1 MKSAHKVK
9 AYRNNTDTAGK
20 AAFLGSYLTKE
31 TVDIEKLCEQTAAQS
46 GLTAIQVRAI
56 LEGSFDAIAELEKEG
71 LVIVHLDGLTVMAVI
86 TGSFPTSDAP
96 FDGERNALELAIRL
110 DDDIRLA
117 FVNETAQMVTDATMA
132 RVRIDNVMDLDAPRP
147 MNIIHGVKPFRV
159 AGFNMVMDDEGAEAY
174 LQNSIGVTFP
184 VTVDEVAST
193 QLFTA
198 HVAAA
203 VEPGDYRLVVKSRGG
218 DPEGVLQTTFRRV
231 KCLAVASTGPVIE
244 YAYSAGHEDV
254 SILKCLADGLVDESF
269 ITREDFKRDDIAGYI
284 YKISKKST
292 GEFYIGQT
300 IYLPIFRWGQHLKTD
315 RFDMKG
321 IVDYQFE
328 VIEIVPI
335 TENILAREKYYIQKF
350 IPTKIYSNTF
360 RKK

>member
-31 TVDIEKLCEQTAAQS
+31 TVDIEKLCEQVSAQS

-231 KCLAVASTGPVIE
+231 KCLAAEMPSPRITSVTSEGHESEIDRLFKGAAASVNGSALGRVKSVRLEFKDTQGESWNDVYGEAELAVTDGKVTFADPVTRME
-244 YAYSAGHEDV
+244 GVCMDASFTFDPSAGATVTLIFEDGTELSHRV
-254 SILKCLADGLVDESF
+254 SIE
-269 ITREDFKRDDIAGYI
+269 E
-284 YKISKKST
+284 
-292 GEFYIGQT
+292 
-300 IYLPIFRWGQHLKTD
+300 
-315 RFDMKG
+315 
-321 IVDYQFE
+321 
-328 VIEIVPI
+328 
-335 TENILAREKYYIQKF
+335 
-350 IPTKIYSNTF
+350 
-360 RKK
+360 

>member
-31 TVDIEKLCEQTAAQS
+31 TVNIEKLCEQTAAQS

-218 DPEGVLQTTFRRV
+218 DPEGVLQTTFRKV

-244 YAYSAGHEDV
+244 YAYSAGHEDDRTYIHYDELNTLYIVGRNLSGAAVKV
-254 SILKCLADGLVDESF
+254 SYTDIDGDKNIDVPDDRVMAETDGISINGDWLAETLPHGL
-269 ITREDFKRDDIAGYI
+269 AG
-284 YKISKKST
+284 
-292 GEFYIGQT
+292 
-300 IYLPIFRWGQHLKTD
+300 
-315 RFDMKG
+315 DM
-321 IVDYQFE
+321 
-328 VIEIVPI
+328 
-335 TENILAREKYYIQKF
+335 
-350 IPTKIYSNTF
+350 TF
-360 RKK
+360 TFTTAGGKASVTLTHG

>member
-31 TVDIEKLCEQTAAQS
+31 TIAIEKLCEQTAAQS

-231 KCLAVASTGPVIE
+231 KCLAAEMPSPRITSVTSEGHESEIDRLFKGAAASVNGSALGGVKSVRLDFKDTQGESWSDVYGEADLTVTDGKVTFADPVTRME
-244 YAYSAGHEDV
+244 GVCMDASFTFDPSAGATVTLVFEDGTELSHRV
-254 SILKCLADGLVDESF
+254 SIE
-269 ITREDFKRDDIAGYI
+269 E
-284 YKISKKST
+284 
-292 GEFYIGQT
+292 
-300 IYLPIFRWGQHLKTD
+300 
-315 RFDMKG
+315 
-321 IVDYQFE
+321 
-328 VIEIVPI
+328 
-335 TENILAREKYYIQKF
+335 
-350 IPTKIYSNTF
+350 
-360 RKK
+360 

>member
-31 TVDIEKLCEQTAAQS
+31 TIAIEKLCEQVSAQS

-174 LQNSIGVTFP
+174 LQNNIGVTFP
-184 VTVDEVAST
+184 VTVDEVTSR

-218 DPEGVLQTTFRRV
+218 DPEGVLQTTFRKV
-231 KCLAVASTGPVIE
+231 KCLAAAPVGIRTVKAEDGKDGIIQPDERGTLISGWGLKDGFVSLRVA
-244 YAYSAGHEDV
+244 YAAS
-254 SILKCLADGLVDESF
+254 DGTTVDEAIDMEYVDRHTETEILF
-269 ITREDFKRDDIAGYI
+269 PPATWGDFAASPAGDVVF
-284 YKISKKST
+284 T
-292 GEFYIGQT
+292 VT
-300 IYLPIFRWGQHLKTD
+300 TA
-315 RFDMKG
+315 KG
-321 IVDYQFE
+321 IASFTAKV
-328 VIEIVPI
+328 
-335 TENILAREKYYIQKF
+335 A
-350 IPTKIYSNTF
+350 
-360 RKK
+360 

>member
-31 TVDIEKLCEQTAAQS
+31 TVNIEKLCEQTAAQS

-231 KCLAVASTGPVIE
+231 KCLAAEMPRPRITSVTSEGHESEIDRLFKGAAASVNGSALGRVKSVRLDFKDTQGESWSDVYGEADLTVTDGKVTFADPVTRME
-244 YAYSAGHEDV
+244 GVCMDASFTFDPSAGATVTLVFEDGSELAHRV
-254 SILKCLADGLVDESF
+254 SI
-269 ITREDFKRDDIAGYI
+269 
-284 YKISKKST
+284 
-292 GEFYIGQT
+292 GE
-300 IYLPIFRWGQHLKTD
+300 
-315 RFDMKG
+315 
-321 IVDYQFE
+321 
-328 VIEIVPI
+328 
-335 TENILAREKYYIQKF
+335 
-350 IPTKIYSNTF
+350 
-360 RKK
+360 

>member
-31 TVDIEKLCEQTAAQS
+31 TVNIEKLCEQTAAQS

-231 KCLAVASTGPVIE
+231 KCLAAEMPSPRITSVTSEGHESEIDRLFKGAAASVNGSALGRVKSVRLEFKDTQGESWNDVYGEAELAVTDGKVTFADPVTRME
-244 YAYSAGHEDV
+244 GVCMDASFTFDPSAGATVTLVFEDGSELSHHV
-254 SILKCLADGLVDESF
+254 SI
-269 ITREDFKRDDIAGYI
+269 
-284 YKISKKST
+284 
-292 GEFYIGQT
+292 GE
-300 IYLPIFRWGQHLKTD
+300 
-315 RFDMKG
+315 
-321 IVDYQFE
+321 
-328 VIEIVPI
+328 
-335 TENILAREKYYIQKF
+335 
-350 IPTKIYSNTF
+350 
-360 RKK
+360 

>member
-31 TVDIEKLCEQTAAQS
+31 TIAIEKLCEQVSAQS

-174 LQNSIGVTFP
+174 LQNSLGVTFP

-203 VEPGDYRLVVKSRGG
+203 VDPGDYRLVVKSRGG

-231 KCLAVASTGPVIE
+231 KCLAAEMPRPRITSVTSEGHESEIDRLFKGAAASVNGSALGRVKSVRLDFKDTQGESWNDVYGEADLTVTDGKVTFADPVTRME
-244 YAYSAGHEDV
+244 GVCMDASFTFDPSAGATVTLIFEDGTELSHRV
-254 SILKCLADGLVDESF
+254 SIE
-269 ITREDFKRDDIAGYI
+269 E
-284 YKISKKST
+284 
-292 GEFYIGQT
+292 
-300 IYLPIFRWGQHLKTD
+300 
-315 RFDMKG
+315 
-321 IVDYQFE
+321 
-328 VIEIVPI
+328 
-335 TENILAREKYYIQKF
+335 
-350 IPTKIYSNTF
+350 
-360 RKK
+360 

>member
-31 TVDIEKLCEQTAAQS
+31 TIAIEKLCEQTAAQS

-203 VEPGDYRLVVKSRGG
+203 VDPGDYRLVVKSRGG
-218 DPEGVLQTTFRRV
+218 DPEGVLQTTFRKV
-231 KCLAVASTGPVIE
+231 KCLAAAAAPTPSGSIVRVVCEGYEVTPDTLFDGAKVMIEGTGLASATGCTFSCKDMTGKE
-244 YAYSAGHEDV
+244 HSTTYAGTGSDFSASDTLVTVDTASIV
-254 SILKCLADGLVDESF
+254 SEMRSWCVEGGSELDTE
-269 ITREDFKRDDIAGYI
+269 AGATV
-284 YKISKKST
+284 KLT
-292 GEFYIGQT
+292 
-300 IYLPIFRWGQHLKTD
+300 L
-315 RFDMKG
+315 
-321 IVDYQFE
+321 
-328 VIEIVPI
+328 
-335 TENILAREKYYIQKF
+335 
-350 IPTKIYSNTF
+350 
-360 RKK
+360 

>member
-31 TVDIEKLCEQTAAQS
+31 TIAIEKLCEQTAAQS

-231 KCLAVASTGPVIE
+231 KCLAAEMPRPRITSVTSEGHESEINRLFKGAAASVNGSALGRVKSVRLDFKDTQGESWSDVYGEADLTVTDGKVTFADPVTRME
-244 YAYSAGHEDV
+244 GVCMDASFTFDPSAGATVTLIFEDGTELSHRV
-254 SILKCLADGLVDESF
+254 SIE
-269 ITREDFKRDDIAGYI
+269 E
-284 YKISKKST
+284 
-292 GEFYIGQT
+292 
-300 IYLPIFRWGQHLKTD
+300 
-315 RFDMKG
+315 
-321 IVDYQFE
+321 
-328 VIEIVPI
+328 
-335 TENILAREKYYIQKF
+335 
-350 IPTKIYSNTF
+350 
-360 RKK
+360 

>member
-31 TVDIEKLCEQTAAQS
+31 TVNIEKLCEQTAAQS

-147 MNIIHGVKPFRV
+147 MNIIHEVKPFRV

-218 DPEGVLQTTFRRV
+218 DPEGVLQTTFRKV
-231 KCLAVASTGPVIE
+231 KCLAAEMPRPRITSVTSEGHESEIDRLFKGAAASVNGSALGRVKSVRLEFKDTQGESWNDVYGEAELAVTDGKVTFADPVTRME
-244 YAYSAGHEDV
+244 GVCMDASFTFDPSAGATVTLVFEDGTELAHHV
-254 SILKCLADGLVDESF
+254 SI
-269 ITREDFKRDDIAGYI
+269 
-284 YKISKKST
+284 
-292 GEFYIGQT
+292 GE
-300 IYLPIFRWGQHLKTD
+300 
-315 RFDMKG
+315 
-321 IVDYQFE
+321 
-328 VIEIVPI
+328 
-335 TENILAREKYYIQKF
+335 
-350 IPTKIYSNTF
+350 
-360 RKK
+360 

>member
-31 TVDIEKLCEQTAAQS
+31 TVNIEKLCEQTAAQS

-218 DPEGVLQTTFRRV
+218 DPEGVLQTTFRKV
-231 KCLAVASTGPVIE
+231 KCLAAEMPRPRITSVTSEGHESEIDRLFKGSAASVNGSALGRVKSVRLDFKDTQGESWNDVYGEAELAVTDGKVTFADPVSRME
-244 YAYSAGHEDV
+244 GVCMDASFTFDPSAGATVTLVFEDGTELAHRV
-254 SILKCLADGLVDESF
+254 SIE
-269 ITREDFKRDDIAGYI
+269 E
-284 YKISKKST
+284 
-292 GEFYIGQT
+292 
-300 IYLPIFRWGQHLKTD
+300 
-315 RFDMKG
+315 
-321 IVDYQFE
+321 
-328 VIEIVPI
+328 
-335 TENILAREKYYIQKF
+335 
-350 IPTKIYSNTF
+350 
-360 RKK
+360 

>member
-31 TVDIEKLCEQTAAQS
+31 TVNIEKLCEQTAAQS

-231 KCLAVASTGPVIE
+231 KCLAAEMPRPRITSVTSEGHESEIDRLFKGAAASVNGSALGRVKSVRLDFKDTQSESWSDVYGEAELAVTDGKVTFADPVTRME
-244 YAYSAGHEDV
+244 GVCMDASFTFDPSAGATVTLVFEDGSELAHRV
-254 SILKCLADGLVDESF
+254 SI
-269 ITREDFKRDDIAGYI
+269 
-284 YKISKKST
+284 
-292 GEFYIGQT
+292 GE
-300 IYLPIFRWGQHLKTD
+300 
-315 RFDMKG
+315 
-321 IVDYQFE
+321 
-328 VIEIVPI
+328 
-335 TENILAREKYYIQKF
+335 
-350 IPTKIYSNTF
+350 
-360 RKK
+360 

>member
-31 TVDIEKLCEQTAAQS
+31 TIAVEKLCEQTAAQS

-184 VTVDEVAST
+184 VTVDEVVST

-218 DPEGVLQTTFRRV
+218 DAEGVLQTTFRRV
-231 KCLAVASTGPVIE
+231 KCLAAEAPK
-244 YAYSAGHEDV
+244 SAITRVFSEGHEGE
-254 SILKCLADGLVDESF
+254 ADTLVDGGKVMIEGKGLAGATECMFTATDKAGGKHDMIHFHTDPDFTATDTLVTIDATMIIERMRNKCGEAGSSLDFDAGATVKLTLSDGTELTHHVSF
-269 ITREDFKRDDIAGYI
+269 
-284 YKISKKST
+284 
-292 GEFYIGQT
+292 GE
-300 IYLPIFRWGQHLKTD
+300 
-315 RFDMKG
+315 
-321 IVDYQFE
+321 
-328 VIEIVPI
+328 
-335 TENILAREKYYIQKF
+335 
-350 IPTKIYSNTF
+350 
-360 RKK
+360 

>member
-31 TVDIEKLCEQTAAQS
+31 TIAIEKLCEQVSAQS

-174 LQNSIGVTFP
+174 LQNSLGVTFP

-203 VEPGDYRLVVKSRGG
+203 VDPGDYRLVVKSRGG

-231 KCLAVASTGPVIE
+231 KCLAAEMPRPRITSVTSEGHESEIDRLFKGAAASVNGSALGGVKSVRLDFKDTQSESWSDVYGEAELAVTDGKVTFADPVTRME
-244 YAYSAGHEDV
+244 GVCMDASFTFDPSAGATVTLVFEDGTELTRHV
-254 SILKCLADGLVDESF
+254 SF
-269 ITREDFKRDDIAGYI
+269 
-284 YKISKKST
+284 
-292 GEFYIGQT
+292 GE
-300 IYLPIFRWGQHLKTD
+300 
-315 RFDMKG
+315 
-321 IVDYQFE
+321 
-328 VIEIVPI
+328 
-335 TENILAREKYYIQKF
+335 
-350 IPTKIYSNTF
+350 
-360 RKK
+360 

>member
-31 TVDIEKLCEQTAAQS
+31 TIAIEKLCEQTAAQS

-159 AGFNMVMDDEGAEAY
+159 AGFNMVMDDEGAEVY
-174 LQNSIGVTFP
+174 LQNPLGVTFP

-218 DPEGVLQTTFRRV
+218 DPEGVLQTTFRKV

-244 YAYSAGHEDV
+244 YAYSAGHEDDRTHIHYDEANTLYIVGKNLSGAAVKV
-254 SILKCLADGLVDESF
+254 SYTDIDGDKNIDVPDDRVMAETDGISINGDWLAETLPHGLAADMTFTFTTAE
-269 ITREDFKRDDIAGYI
+269 
-284 YKISKKST
+284 
-292 GEFYIGQT
+292 GEASVT
-300 IYLPIFRWGQHLKTD
+300 LTH
-315 RFDMKG
+315 
-321 IVDYQFE
+321 E
-328 VIEIVPI
+328 
-335 TENILAREKYYIQKF
+335 
-350 IPTKIYSNTF
+350 
-360 RKK
+360 

>member
-31 TVDIEKLCEQTAAQS
+31 TIAIEKLCKQTAAQS

-218 DPEGVLQTTFRRV
+218 DPEGVLQTTFRKV
-231 KCLAVASTGPVIE
+231 KCLAAEMPRPKITSVTSEGHESEIDRLFKGAAASVNGSALGRVKSVRLDFKDTQGESWNDVYGEADLAVTDGKVTFADPVSRME
-244 YAYSAGHEDV
+244 GVCMDASFTFDPSAGATVTLIFEDGTELAHRV
-254 SILKCLADGLVDESF
+254 SI
-269 ITREDFKRDDIAGYI
+269 
-284 YKISKKST
+284 
-292 GEFYIGQT
+292 GE
-300 IYLPIFRWGQHLKTD
+300 
-315 RFDMKG
+315 
-321 IVDYQFE
+321 
-328 VIEIVPI
+328 
-335 TENILAREKYYIQKF
+335 
-350 IPTKIYSNTF
+350 
-360 RKK
+360 

>member
-20 AAFLGSYLTKE
+20 AAFLGSYITKE
-31 TVDIEKLCEQTAAQS
+31 TIAIEKLCEQTAAQS

-117 FVNETAQMVTDATMA
+117 FVNETAQMVTDAAMA

-147 MNIIHGVKPFRV
+147 MNIIHGQKQFRV
-159 AGFNMVMDDEGAEAY
+159 AGFNMVLEDEGAEVY
-174 LQNSIGVTFP
+174 LQNTLGVTFP
-184 VTVDEVAST
+184 VTVDEVVST

-203 VEPGDYRLVVKSRGG
+203 VEPGDYRLVIKSRGG
-218 DPEGVLQTTFRRV
+218 DAEGPLQTVFRKV
-231 KCLAVASTGPVIE
+231 KCLAAEMPRPRITSVTSEGHESEIDRLFKGAAASVNGSALGGVKSVRLDFKDTQGEPWSDVYGEADLTVTDGKVTFADPVTRME
-244 YAYSAGHEDV
+244 GVCMDASFTFDPSAGATLTLTFEDGTELAHHV
-254 SILKCLADGLVDESF
+254 SIWE
-269 ITREDFKRDDIAGYI
+269 
-284 YKISKKST
+284 
-292 GEFYIGQT
+292 
-300 IYLPIFRWGQHLKTD
+300 
-315 RFDMKG
+315 
-321 IVDYQFE
+321 
-328 VIEIVPI
+328 
-335 TENILAREKYYIQKF
+335 
-350 IPTKIYSNTF
+350 
-360 RKK
+360 

>member
-31 TVDIEKLCEQTAAQS
+31 TVNIEKLCEQTAAQS

-231 KCLAVASTGPVIE
+231 KCLAAEMPRPRITSVTSEGHESEIDRLFKGSAASVNGSALGRVKSVRLDFKDTQGESWNDVYGEAELAVTDGKVTFADPVTRME
-244 YAYSAGHEDV
+244 GVCMDASFTFDPSAGATVTLVFEDGTELAHRV
-254 SILKCLADGLVDESF
+254 SIE
-269 ITREDFKRDDIAGYI
+269 E
-284 YKISKKST
+284 
-292 GEFYIGQT
+292 
-300 IYLPIFRWGQHLKTD
+300 
-315 RFDMKG
+315 
-321 IVDYQFE
+321 
-328 VIEIVPI
+328 
-335 TENILAREKYYIQKF
+335 
-350 IPTKIYSNTF
+350 
-360 RKK
+360 

>member
-31 TVDIEKLCEQTAAQS
+31 TIAIEKLCEQTAAQS

-159 AGFNMVMDDEGAEAY
+159 AGFNMVMDDEGAEVY
-174 LQNSIGVTFP
+174 LQNPLGVTFP

-198 HVAAA
+198 YVAAA

-218 DPEGVLQTTFRRV
+218 DPEGVLQTTFRKV
-231 KCLAVASTGPVIE
+231 KCLAAEAPK
-244 YAYSAGHEDV
+244 SAITRVFSEGHEDEADTLYDGGKV
-254 SILKCLADGLVDESF
+254 MIEGKGLAGATECMFTTTDKAGGKHDMIHVHTDPDFTATDTLVTIDATML
-269 ITREDFKRDDIAGYI
+269 ITRMRDKCGGAGSSLDLDAGATI
-284 YKISKKST
+284 KLTLSDGTELTRHVSF
-292 GEFYIGQT
+292 GE
-300 IYLPIFRWGQHLKTD
+300 
-315 RFDMKG
+315 
-321 IVDYQFE
+321 
-328 VIEIVPI
+328 
-335 TENILAREKYYIQKF
+335 
-350 IPTKIYSNTF
+350 
-360 RKK
+360 

>member
-147 MNIIHGVKPFRV
+147 MNIIHGQKQFRV

-218 DPEGVLQTTFRRV
+218 DPEGVLQTTFRKV
-231 KCLAVASTGPVIE
+231 KCLAAEMPRPRITSVTSEGHESEIDRLFKGAAASVNGSALGRVKSVRLDFKDTQGESWNDVYGEAELAVTDGKVTFADPVTRME
-244 YAYSAGHEDV
+244 GVCMDASFTFDPSAGATVTLVFEDGAELAHHV
-254 SILKCLADGLVDESF
+254 SI
-269 ITREDFKRDDIAGYI
+269 
-284 YKISKKST
+284 
-292 GEFYIGQT
+292 GE
-300 IYLPIFRWGQHLKTD
+300 
-315 RFDMKG
+315 
-321 IVDYQFE
+321 
-328 VIEIVPI
+328 
-335 TENILAREKYYIQKF
+335 
-350 IPTKIYSNTF
+350 
-360 RKK
+360 

>member
-31 TVDIEKLCEQTAAQS
+31 TVNIEKLCEQTAAQS

-218 DPEGVLQTTFRRV
+218 DPEGVLQTTFRKV
-231 KCLAVASTGPVIE
+231 KCLAAEMPRPRITSVTSEGHESEIDRLFKGAAASVNGSALGRVKSVRLDFKDTQSESWNDVYGEAELAVTDGKVTFADPVTRME
-244 YAYSAGHEDV
+244 GVCMDASFTFDPSAGATVTLVFEDGTELAHHV
-254 SILKCLADGLVDESF
+254 SI
-269 ITREDFKRDDIAGYI
+269 
-284 YKISKKST
+284 
-292 GEFYIGQT
+292 GE
-300 IYLPIFRWGQHLKTD
+300 
-315 RFDMKG
+315 
-321 IVDYQFE
+321 
-328 VIEIVPI
+328 
-335 TENILAREKYYIQKF
+335 
-350 IPTKIYSNTF
+350 
-360 RKK
+360 

>member
-31 TVDIEKLCEQTAAQS
+31 TVNIEKLCEQTAAQS

-231 KCLAVASTGPVIE
+231 KCLAAEMPRPRITSVTSEGHESEIDRLFKGAAASVNGSALGRVKSVRLEFKDTQGESWNDVYGEAELAVTDGKVTFADPVTRME
-244 YAYSAGHEDV
+244 GVCMDASFTFDPSAGATVTLVFEDGAELAHHV
-254 SILKCLADGLVDESF
+254 SI
-269 ITREDFKRDDIAGYI
+269 
-284 YKISKKST
+284 
-292 GEFYIGQT
+292 GE
-300 IYLPIFRWGQHLKTD
+300 
-315 RFDMKG
+315 
-321 IVDYQFE
+321 
-328 VIEIVPI
+328 
-335 TENILAREKYYIQKF
+335 
-350 IPTKIYSNTF
+350 
-360 RKK
+360 

>member
-20 AAFLGSYLTKE
+20 AAFLGSYITKE
-31 TVDIEKLCEQTAAQS
+31 TIAIEKLCEQVSAQS

-71 LVIVHLDGLTVMAVI
+71 LVIVHLDGLAVMAVI

-203 VEPGDYRLVVKSRGG
+203 VDPGDYRLVVKSRGG
-218 DPEGVLQTTFRRV
+218 DPEGVLQTTFRKV
-231 KCLAVASTGPVIE
+231 KCLAAEMPRPRITSVTSEGHESEIDRLFKGAAASVNGSALGRVKSVRLDFKDTQGESWNDVYGEAELAVTDGKVTFADPVTRME
-244 YAYSAGHEDV
+244 GVCMDASFTFDPSAGATVTLVFEDGSELAHHV
-254 SILKCLADGLVDESF
+254 SI
-269 ITREDFKRDDIAGYI
+269 
-284 YKISKKST
+284 
-292 GEFYIGQT
+292 GE
-300 IYLPIFRWGQHLKTD
+300 
-315 RFDMKG
+315 
-321 IVDYQFE
+321 
-328 VIEIVPI
+328 
-335 TENILAREKYYIQKF
+335 
-350 IPTKIYSNTF
+350 
-360 RKK
+360 

>member
-20 AAFLGSYLTKE
+20 AAFLGSYITKE

-71 LVIVHLDGLTVMAVI
+71 LVIVHLDGITVMAVI

-203 VEPGDYRLVVKSRGG
+203 VDPGDYRLVVKSRGG
-218 DPEGVLQTTFRRV
+218 DPEGVLQTTFRKV
-231 KCLAVASTGPVIE
+231 KYLGVASTGPVIR
-244 YAYSAGHEDV
+244 YAYSAGHEDDCSTIFYDEANALHIV
-254 SILKCLADGLVDESF
+254 GERLYGAAVKVTYIDSDGDMIIDVPVHKIFETDIGIAIDGDWLAETLPSNLSADMTFTVTTADGSDSVVLTHE
-269 ITREDFKRDDIAGYI
+269 
-284 YKISKKST
+284 
-292 GEFYIGQT
+292 
-300 IYLPIFRWGQHLKTD
+300 
-315 RFDMKG
+315 
-321 IVDYQFE
+321 
-328 VIEIVPI
+328 
-335 TENILAREKYYIQKF
+335 
-350 IPTKIYSNTF
+350 
-360 RKK
+360 

>member
-31 TVDIEKLCEQTAAQS
+31 TVDIEKLCEQVSAQS

-147 MNIIHGVKPFRV
+147 MNIIHGQKQFRV

-174 LQNSIGVTFP
+174 LQNPIGVTFP

-198 HVAAA
+198 HVASA

-231 KCLAVASTGPVIE
+231 KCLAAEMPRPRITSVTSEGHESEIDRLFKDSAASVNGSALGRVKSVRLDFKDTQGESWNDVYGEADLTVTDGKVTFADPVSRME
-244 YAYSAGHEDV
+244 GVCMDASFTFDPSAGATVTLVFEDGTELAHHV
-254 SILKCLADGLVDESF
+254 SI
-269 ITREDFKRDDIAGYI
+269 
-284 YKISKKST
+284 
-292 GEFYIGQT
+292 GE
-300 IYLPIFRWGQHLKTD
+300 
-315 RFDMKG
+315 
-321 IVDYQFE
+321 
-328 VIEIVPI
+328 
-335 TENILAREKYYIQKF
+335 
-350 IPTKIYSNTF
+350 
-360 RKK
+360 

>member
-174 LQNSIGVTFP
+174 LQNPLGVTFP

-231 KCLAVASTGPVIE
+231 KCLAAEMPRPRITSVTSEGHESEIDRLFKGSAASVNGSALGRVKSVRLDFKDTQGESWNDVYGEADLTVTDGKVTFADPVTRME
-244 YAYSAGHEDV
+244 GVCMDASFTFAPSAGATVTLIFEDGTELAHRV
-254 SILKCLADGLVDESF
+254 SIE
-269 ITREDFKRDDIAGYI
+269 E
-284 YKISKKST
+284 
-292 GEFYIGQT
+292 
-300 IYLPIFRWGQHLKTD
+300 
-315 RFDMKG
+315 
-321 IVDYQFE
+321 
-328 VIEIVPI
+328 
-335 TENILAREKYYIQKF
+335 
-350 IPTKIYSNTF
+350 
-360 RKK
+360 

>member
-31 TVDIEKLCEQTAAQS
+31 TIAIEKLCEQTAAQS

-159 AGFNMVMDDEGAEAY
+159 AGFNMVMDDEGAEVY
-174 LQNSIGVTFP
+174 LQNPLGVTFP

-203 VEPGDYRLVVKSRGG
+203 VEPGDYKLVVKSRGG
-218 DPEGVLQTTFRRV
+218 DPEGVLQTTFRKV
-231 KCLAVASTGPVIE
+231 KYLHIDEALRISSVNSDGMENGHFSRDQPVCI
-244 YAYSAGHEDV
+244 GG
-254 SILKCLADGLVDESF
+254 KGLADGFEKLV
-269 ITREDFKRDDIAGYI
+269 ITY
-284 YKISKKST
+284 T
-292 GEFYIGQT
+292 GEGGSPMTMI
-300 IYLPIFRWGQHLKTD
+300 
-315 RFDMKG
+315 
-321 IVDYQFE
+321 
-328 VIEIVPI
+328 IEESELAALSDSEIKVG
-335 TENILAREKYYIQKF
+335 ENIWTDTPYPKGAV
-350 IPTKIYSNTF
+350 TF
-360 RKK
+360 TVHAGGKTASAEATPE

>member
-31 TVDIEKLCEQTAAQS
+31 TVDIEKLCEQVAAQS

-86 TGSFPTSDAP
+86 TGSVPTSDAP

-147 MNIIHGVKPFRV
+147 MNIIHGQKQFRV
-159 AGFNMVMDDEGAEAY
+159 AGFNMVLDDEGAEAY

-218 DPEGVLQTTFRRV
+218 DPEGVLQTTFRKV
-231 KCLAVASTGPVIE
+231 KCLAAEMPRPRITSVTSEGHESEIDRLFKGAAASVNGSALGRVKSVRLDFKDTQSESWSDVYGEADLTVTDGKVTFADPVTRME
-244 YAYSAGHEDV
+244 GVCMDASFTFDPSAGATLTLVFEDGSELAHRV
-254 SILKCLADGLVDESF
+254 SI
-269 ITREDFKRDDIAGYI
+269 
-284 YKISKKST
+284 
-292 GEFYIGQT
+292 GE
-300 IYLPIFRWGQHLKTD
+300 
-315 RFDMKG
+315 
-321 IVDYQFE
+321 
-328 VIEIVPI
+328 
-335 TENILAREKYYIQKF
+335 
-350 IPTKIYSNTF
+350 
-360 RKK
+360 